1 MLDALHGG
9 FPLDAL
15 QLTAEDAEERAPLAD
30 AFTYY
35 QTEQFVPERLRG
47 E

>member
-1 MLDALHGG
+1 MLDALHGD
-9 FPLDAL
+9 FRLDAL
-15 QLTAEDAEERAPLAD
+15 QLTAEERARLAD
-30 AFTYY
+30 AFTYH